1 MKTLREILYEA
12 EETLR
17 NKDIEKAKQSGD
29 DMEYLFAIGIPKDHT
44 PAEIREQL
52 IALGY
57 NMDELSN
64 MERADNQDKE
74 WLKELFE
81 EE

>member
-52 IALGY
+52 ITLG
-57 NMDELSN
+57 
-64 MERADNQDKE
+64 
-74 WLKELFE
+74 
-81 EE
+81 